1 MKLAKSLCNDRA
13 FGARQL
19 SRLRRSLFALY
30 PSPLQVAYS
39 VPQRRRVA
47 MLSGVA
53 MTSLYCAVTRYT
65 S

>member
-30 PSPLQVAYS
+30 PSPLQVAYN
-39 VPQRRRVA
+39 VPQRWRAA

-53 MTSLYCAVTRYT
+53 MTSL
-65 S
+65 